1 MVSVPVHCPYCH
13 SSEIITSV
21 KMADARGG
29 SFFCTTTI
37 AVGCRRS
44 AARWS
49 TWRSTAAAYE
59 IPPGCCGLAPRP

>member
-1 MVSVPVHCPYCH
+1 MMALYENGARRKLMVSVPVHCPYCH

-37 AVGCRRS
+37 AAVYPKFVGK
-44 AARWS
+44 
-49 TWRSTAAAYE
+49 
-59 IPPGCCGLAPRP
+59 